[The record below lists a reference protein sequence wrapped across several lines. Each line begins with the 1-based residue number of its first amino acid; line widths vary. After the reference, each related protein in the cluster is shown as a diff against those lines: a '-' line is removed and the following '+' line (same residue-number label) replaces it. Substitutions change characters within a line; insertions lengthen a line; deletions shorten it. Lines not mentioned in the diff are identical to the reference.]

1 MANVWME
8 DGQQDTWYGKEA
20 AHANMSWGQFDY
32 SQQQDL
38 SQHYASSQNYYQ
50 QQSPYTQSQSYYGGQ
65 MFMPPSVNDG
75 TVTGGVEDYE
85 NEPPLLEEL
94 GINFSHIKEKTFAVL
109 NPAGAASA
117 EVIADQDLAGP
128 LVFCLLFGF
137 ALLLHG
143 KMTFGYIYGIGA
155 LGCLGIYAL
164 MNLMAADKTI
174 SFVCTASVLGY
185 CLLPMSL
192 LSLVTAVLSSKVNV
206 KEIFGET
213 KEHKCFLNICHC
225 AELPPPVD
233 DIDEDELAARIDKGD
248 IGFRIPV
255 SIGELDSV
263 VDNKNTNQAKIDV
276 LVNST
281 FYAKRLAP
289 PNANFFRHF
298 FCMVVCEAIEDKHHL
313 KLDPNKCIKLK
324 NRTLMGYI
332 EPMKIMKRP
341 VAPVIQEI

>member
-1 MANVWME
+1 
-8 DGQQDTWYGKEA
+8 
-20 AHANMSWGQFDY
+20 MSWGQFDY

-38 SQHYASSQNYYQ
+38 SQHYNYYQ

-192 LSLVTAVLSSKVNV
+192 LSLVTAVLSSKGV
-206 KEIFGET
+206 FGYS
-213 KEHKCFLNICHC
+213 LS
-225 AELPPPVD
+225 A
-233 DIDEDELAARIDKGD
+233 LAVVWCSSSSSKLFVITLSMQHQRLLVAY
-248 IGFRIPV
+248 PCV
-255 SIGELDSV
+255 LLYSV
-263 VDNKNTNQAKIDV
+263 FA
-276 LVNST
+276 L
-281 FYAKRLAP
+281 LAL
-289 PNANFFRHF
+289 F
-298 FCMVVCEAIEDKHHL
+298 
-313 KLDPNKCIKLK
+313 
-324 NRTLMGYI
+324 
-332 EPMKIMKRP
+332 
-341 VAPVIQEI
+341 